1 MKNDKGGQM
10 KDLDFD
16 ELHEAVNKLMV
27 QAQKPK
33 TKREPAKS
41 VAKAVSRPSVKVA
54 ERPAKDEK
62 PAKPAEKEA
71 PKSTQDDETPVNIT
85 VRTKPVAKVLPK
97 KRGMAMDVVQAAK
110 PGVIAPPSARA
121 ARTAPTLQ
129 PTGPVVPEPPKPRE
143 TTVATPTETPAPAE
157 SNDVS
162 DDMLASLNMQTDGEE
177 QKKTLFEDEK
187 PVASAF
193 PDPLEVHGFTDDK
206 ESAPEPV
213 PAAPAADVAPLAPK
227 HDPLLDDAD
236 DQPVAGDW
244 HMPAAPD
251 EQPLPEPTPAAEPE
265 PQAKPA
271 ESAPEL
277 PVTPFVNTKV
287 EKRPLGSF
295 AAAPA
300 PVPTPL
306 QQPTLTK
313 DDTPIAPPSQATN
326 DEKPEPAAIDTPA
339 TPAELKPEIVA
350 VESAE
355 ADYAK
360 AGWEKP
366 QNDEPVGDLRH
377 MSIPQQHHGHDKA
390 PAKDERP
397 VFDTKNYH
405 PPLQPVATA
414 KHHTGSKAGAV
425 LTVIL
430 IILLIT
436 AGVGAYFVATGS
448 IDLTSLL

>member
-71 PKSTQDDETPVNIT
+71 PKPTQEDETPVNIT
-85 VRTKPVAKVLPK
+85 VRTKPAVKVLPK

-110 PGVIAPPSARA
+110 PSAVAPPSARA

-129 PTGPVVPEPPKPRE
+129 PTGPVTPEPPKPRE
-143 TTVATPTETPAPAE
+143 TSVVPPAEAPAPAE

-162 DDMLASLNMQTDGEE
+162 DDMLASLNMQTDGDE

-187 PVASAF
+187 PAASVF

-206 ESAPEPV
+206 VAIPEPTPV
-213 PAAPAADVAPLAPK
+213 APAADTTPVAAE
-227 HDPLLDDAD
+227 HDPLLDDTDA
-236 DQPVAGDW
+236 QPAANDW
-244 HMPAAPD
+244 HMPAASD
-251 EQPLPEPTPAAEPE
+251 EQKPPEPTPAAEPE
-265 PQAKPA
+265 TQAKPA
-271 ESAPEL
+271 EIAPEL
-277 PVTPFVNTKV
+277 PATPFVNTKV

-300 PVPTPL
+300 PAPA
-306 QQPTLTK
+306 QPTLTK
-313 DDTPIAPPSQATN
+313 TDNPVTPQSPAAD

-366 QNDEPVGDLRH
+366 QDDEPVGDLRH

-414 KHHTGSKAGAV
+414 KHHTGSKAGAI

-430 IILLIT
+430 IILLIA